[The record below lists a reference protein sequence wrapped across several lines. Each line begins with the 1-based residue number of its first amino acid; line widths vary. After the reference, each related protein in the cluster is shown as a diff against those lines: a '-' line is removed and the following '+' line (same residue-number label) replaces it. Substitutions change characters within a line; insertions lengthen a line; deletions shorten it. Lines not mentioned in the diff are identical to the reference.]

1 MKSNHIVILKQGENK
16 KRNRQIEL
24 KKRLGSLPTDSA
36 HDYLLYKMEN
46 KPRSTSKSADKS
58 VNLNFSRSY
67 LAPASTNHR
76 SGSGERIKPLSGKMK
91 PTKSSNPQIP
101 LLKIEKAASN
111 YGSRNTHY
119 HSADRDLRRT
129 KTASKNKSYLFDYL
143 NQKHQPL
150 KAESLGKLERSI
162 KEK

>member
-1 MKSNHIVILKQGENK
+1 MKSNHIVILKPGESK
-16 KRNRQIEL
+16 KRNQQLEL
-24 KKRLGSLPTDSA
+24 KKRLGSLPTDTA

-67 LAPASTNHR
+67 LVPNSTNHR
-76 SGSGERIKPLSGKMK
+76 SNSGDKIKPLSGKLK
-91 PTKSSNPQIP
+91 QTKISNAQIP
-101 LLKIEKAASN
+101 LLKIEKAASS
-111 YGSRNTHY
+111 YASRSTHY

-129 KTASKNKSYLFDYL
+129 KTASKNKSYLFEYL

-150 KAESLGKLERSI
+150 KA
-162 KEK
+162 